1 LTSRAA
7 GVDAGRMSEER
18 RIVVVGASLAGLAA
32 VRALRAEGFDGEV
45 VVVGDEVHRPY
56 DRPPL
61 SKQLLLG
68 TWTTEQLALEAA
80 DEGLEAR
87 WLLGVPATGLDL
99 GTRTLSLADGTQL
112 RADGFVLAT
121 GARARRLPSA
131 EGTAGV
137 HVLRTLDD
145 AAALGA
151 ELQPGRR
158 LVVIGGGFLG
168 SEVAAAARTRGVE
181 VTLLERGTQPF
192 ARSFGADVGA
202 LVGALHARGGTTVRG
217 GVAVA
222 GLATAT
228 GGDGDR
234 RVTGVELAGGE
245 VVPADV
251 VLVAIGATPNV
262 EWLAGS
268 GLDVVDGVSTDD
280 RGATSSPH
288 VVAVGDCATVVD
300 PAGGAV
306 RHEHWTTASER
317 PAVAVRTLLSGGAA
331 EGRFT
336 GVPYFWSDLY
346 GERLQF
352 AGHREDGDVPV
363 FVGGAPG
370 EDRFV
375 VVWERAGVPT
385 AVLGLSSSRT
395 FTKWRRQLAKQTT
408 PA

>member
-1 LTSRAA
+1 MTD
-7 GVDAGRMSEER
+7 VR
-18 RIVVVGASLAGLAA
+18 RIVVVGASLAGLGA

-68 TWTTEQLALEAA
+68 TWTTGQLALETA
-80 DEGLEAR
+80 DEGLDAR
-87 WLLGVPATGLDL
+87 WLLGVPAVGLDL
-99 GTRTLSLADGTQL
+99 ATRTLTLADGTEL
-112 RADGFVLAT
+112 TADGFVVAT
-121 GARARRLPSA
+121 GARARRLPGA
-131 EGTAGV
+131 DATAGV

-145 AAALGA
+145 AAALGG
-151 ELQPGRR
+151 ELRAGRR
-158 LVVIGGGFLG
+158 LVVVGGGFLG
-168 SEVAAAARTRGVE
+168 SEVAAAARSRDVE
-181 VTLLERGTQPF
+181 VTVLERGARPF
-192 ARSFGADVGA
+192 VRQFGEEVGA
-202 LVGALHARGGTTVRG
+202 LVGALHARGGTTLRG
-217 GVAVA
+217 GVAV
-222 GLATAT
+222 T
-228 GGDGDR
+228 GFTSTPDADGGP

-251 VLVAIGATPNV
+251 VLVAVGAHPNV

-268 GLDVVDGVSTDD
+268 GLELLDGVRTDD

-317 PAVAVRTLLSGGAA
+317 PAVAVRTLLSGGTA
-331 EGRFT
+331 EDRFT
-336 GVPYFWSDLY
+336 GVPYVWSDLY

-352 AGHREDGDVPV
+352 AGHREDGDAPV
-363 FVGGAPG
+363 FVEGGPG

-375 VVWERAGVPT
+375 VVWEREGVPT

-395 FTKWRRQLAKQTT
+395 FTKWRRQLLKQTT
-408 PA
+408 AA